1 MRIHLI
7 ASPVLA
13 TLGASSKLNAEWDF
27 LCMLRDEG
35 RRSAEGFLEAS
46 RQNIGKRSSIDLDV
60 LLEQV

>member
-1 MRIHLI
+1 
-7 ASPVLA
+7 
-13 TLGASSKLNAEWDF
+13 
-27 LCMLRDEG
+27 MLRDEG